1 MVNAVFSIARTAGFT
16 DSLKLRGLNT
26 ANNKQADIN
35 LKIVVCGDE
44 TITLVDTKTSI
55 IVNELLSSS
64 GGTMYSVVNADL

>member
-1 MVNAVFSIARTAGFT
+1 MVNAVLSIARNAGFT

-26 ANNKQADIN
+26 ANSKQADID

-44 TITLVDTKTSI
+44 TITLADTKTSI